1 MAAMTIPVATTTVTV
16 EATVE
21 AEPGE
26 GRTTVTVA
34 AGVRA
39 VIGSPSG
46 SERPAPGGGTSRVT
60 DVLNC
65 DPCPQL
71 ADNTCRVIDDTTGV
85 EYEVEWVRHR
95 NGLGLDHTKAG
106 LVQNVGRP

>member
-1 MAAMTIPVATTTVTV
+1 MIPLATTTVTV
-16 EATVE
+16 EAGTE

-26 GRTTVTVA
+26 GRTTVPVA
-34 AGVRA
+34 TGVRA

-46 SERPAPGGGTSRVT
+46 SERYAPGGGTSRVT

-65 DPCPQL
+65 DPCPEL
-71 ADNTCRVIDDTTGV
+71 VDNTFVVVDESTGIR
-85 EYEVEWVRHR
+85 YEVEWVRHR
-95 NGLGLDHTKAG
+95 QGFGLEHTKAG